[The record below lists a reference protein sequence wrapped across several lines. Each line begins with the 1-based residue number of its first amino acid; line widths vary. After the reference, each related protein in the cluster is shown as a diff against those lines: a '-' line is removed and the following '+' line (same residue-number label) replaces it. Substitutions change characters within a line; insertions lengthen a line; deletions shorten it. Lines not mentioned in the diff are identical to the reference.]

1 MINYSEII
9 EQLDDNKVKG
19 LLDKLNIP
27 FEERADYL
35 VMPTVCHNE
44 DADEAPWK
52 LYYYKNTHI
61 FQCYTECGS
70 MSIFTFLKNFYETR
84 NITYDWYTDVYQ
96 LILGCSYFK
105 EETDSNSY
113 RAIRDNYTDKKARRE
128 LPSYS
133 PLILDSFIK
142 YYPTEWL
149 EDGISKAAMDKFNI
163 KFSPSQNKIIIP
175 HYDAAGRL
183 VGIRGRAL
191 NPEEIELVGKYLPV
205 QIEGKWYSH
214 PLSLNLYG
222 LDKTKQA
229 IQETG
234 VACLFEAEKSI
245 L

>member
-9 EQLDDNKVKG
+9 EQLDDNKVKE

-27 FEERADYL
+27 FEERANYL

-44 DADEAPWK
+44 DADEASWK

-96 LILGCSYFK
+96 LILGCSYFR
-105 EETDSNSY
+105 EETNNNSY
-113 RAIRDNYTDKKARRE
+113 RSIRDNYTDKKARRE